1 MPLLKLH
8 NSLQQLPLFQ
18 GMSNADLTNI
28 IEHTKFGFAKVLKGK
43 TVIQENDE
51 CTNLV
56 FLLNGT
62 LYAHSVS
69 DDHSYKVIET
79 LNAPAVI
86 QPERLFGLT
95 PRFSSTFLAAS
106 DVNLMTLD
114 KNEAVFLT
122 NKFIIFRINLFNMFT
137 TQTQKMIRQSWRKR
151 PTDTRQRIIR
161 FIENRCIRPAGDKEI
176 QIHMETLADEINEGR
191 LNVSKVLNRM
201 DKEGL
206 IQLHRGGIYVPALE
220 KLLM

>member
-28 IEHTKFGFAKVLKGK
+28 IEHTKFGFVKVLKGK
-43 TVIQENDE
+43 TVLEENDA
-51 CTNLV
+51 CTNFV

-62 LYAHSVS
+62 LHVQSAS

-79 LNAPAVI
+79 LNAPAVL

-95 PRFSSTFLAAS
+95 PRYASTFIAVS

-122 NKFIIFRINLFNMFT
+122 NKFIIFRINLFNLFT
-137 TQTQKMIRQSWRKR
+137 TQTQKMMRQAWHKR

-161 FIENRCIRPAGDKEI
+161 FIENRCLRPAGDKEI

-191 LNVSKVLNRM
+191 LNVSKTLNMM
-201 DKEGL
+201 DDEGL
-206 IQLHRGGIYVPALE
+206 IKLHRGGIYIPALE

>member
-28 IEHTKFGFAKVLKGK
+28 IEHTKFGFLKVLNGRV
-43 TVIQENDE
+43 VIQDNEV

-56 FLLNGT
+56 FLLNGK
-62 LYAHSVS
+62 LRVQSIS

-79 LNAPAVI
+79 IQAPAI
-86 QPERLFGLT
+86 LQPERLFGLT
-95 PRFSSTFLAAS
+95 PRYTSAFIAAGN
-106 DVNLMTLD
+106 VNLMTLD
-114 KNEAVFLT
+114 KDEAVFLT
-122 NKFIIFRINLFNMFT
+122 NKFIVFRINLFNLLT
-137 TQTQKMIRQSWRKR
+137 TQTQKVMRRTWRKR
-151 PTDTRQRIIR
+151 PKDTRQRIIR
-161 FIENRCIRPAGDKEI
+161 FIENRCLRPAGDKEI

-191 LNVSKVLNRM
+191 LNVSKVLNTM
-201 DKEGL
+201 EDEGL
-206 IQLHRGGIYVPALE
+206 IKLHRGSIYIPALE